1 MGRGALEFLE
11 KGEMMNG
18 ARYRRIL
25 DEKLE
30 FFMHQYGTSHFLQ
43 DGAPCHKFKIVTQW
57 FNERPNIILI
67 KWPGNSPDLNP
78 IENVWSWM
86 KAKLRDSTA
95 KNMEEWR
102 REITEL
108 WTLRM
113 SDGDYLRNLVASMP
127 KRLAEV
133 TEKDGWTTH
142 Y

>member
-78 IENVWSWM
+78 IENV
-86 KAKLRDSTA
+86 
-95 KNMEEWR
+95 
-102 REITEL
+102 
-108 WTLRM
+108 
-113 SDGDYLRNLVASMP
+113 
-127 KRLAEV
+127 
-133 TEKDGWTTH
+133 
-142 Y
+142 